1 MKRRVMKR
9 RVMKRTHD
17 KREGAAMLI
26 VLMVLIM
33 ATATAT
39 FAVHA
44 TTMEIRGAG
53 HSRQA
58 MQTSYVAEGG
68 AYASL
73 AYIDAVGARGAYTQ
87 YMRTRVA
94 AGTSLAP
101 NWPAIDRETNLLR
114 IEMTDYA
121 AGYDVVAPPIETA
134 LARGPSLGARNYAV
148 PTFTVDGTDVYRHFP
163 QQAGRDLSGR
173 NPMMYARLN
182 MTSRGSMA
190 PPIDVTRAGDPRSY
204 NQTSVNARAIA
215 EMGPFPQ

>member
-1 MKRRVMKR
+1 
-9 RVMKRTHD
+9 MKRTHSNSHS

-26 VLMVLIM
+26 VLMILIM
-33 ATATAT
+33 VTATAT

-58 MQTSYVAEGG
+58 LQTSYVAEGG

-73 AYIDAVGARGAYTQ
+73 AYIDALGARGAYMQ
-87 YMRTRVA
+87 YMRTTVT

-101 NWPAIDRETNLLR
+101 NWPGIDRDTNLLR
-114 IEMTDYA
+114 IEMSDYA
-121 AGYDVVAPPIETA
+121 VGFDVTAPPIEVA
-134 LARGPSLGARNYAV
+134 AARTPSLGPRNNVV
-148 PTFTVDGTDVYRHFP
+148 PTFTADGTDVYRHFP
-163 QQAGRDLSGR
+163 QQAGRDVSGR

-190 PPIDVTRAGDPRSY
+190 PAVDITRAGDPRSY